1 VNPLFRVAGVWQS
14 ISVKE
19 VFAGVNWL
27 TIPDVAQLLDLPLG
41 KVHRLI
47 EDHHLIETRI
57 DGVRKVPADAIK
69 DGEPLPT
76 LRGTIQVLTD
86 AGYDMDEALEWLY
99 TVEDSL
105 GTTPMAA
112 LVAGKRAEIRRIA
125 QTLF

>member
-1 VNPLFRVAGVWQS
+1 VAIYTGEGS
-14 ISVKE
+14 
-19 VFAGVNWL
+19 FASVNWL
-27 TIPDVAQLLDLPLG
+27 TIPDVAEQLNLPIG

-57 DGVRKVPADAIK
+57 DGIRRVPADAIK

-76 LRGTIQVLTD
+76 LKGTIQVLFD
-86 AGYDMDEALEWLY
+86 AGFDMDGALEWLY

>member
-1 VNPLFRVAGVWQS
+1 MWQS
-14 ISVKE
+14 RCVKE
-19 VFAGVNWL
+19 VFASVDWL
-27 TIPDVAQLLDLPLG
+27 TIPDVAEALDLPLG

-57 DGVRKVPADAIK
+57 DGVRKVPADSIK

-86 AGYDMDEALEWLY
+86 AGYSMEEALEWLY